1 MARYKKDLDDL
12 LDEWQ
17 VHSPKCWENELSNTI
32 LKDWYAVSNKKGIV
46 AYFGNGKDAFRFR
59 LSEIN
64 RKLNG

>member
-1 MARYKKDLDDL
+1 MKDIDDL
-12 LDEWQ
+12 LDEWW
-17 VHSPKCWENELSNTI
+17 VHSPKCLENELSETI

-46 AYFGNGKDAFRFR
+46 AYFSNGKDAFRFR